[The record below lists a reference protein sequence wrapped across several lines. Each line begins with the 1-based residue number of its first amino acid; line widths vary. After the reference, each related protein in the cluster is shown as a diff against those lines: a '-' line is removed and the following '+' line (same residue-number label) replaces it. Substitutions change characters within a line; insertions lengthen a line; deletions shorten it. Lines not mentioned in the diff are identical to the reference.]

1 MWLYVPRADTNAQEV
16 ERALSAYPVRV
27 RALGPPVD
35 LSVIATLRRLVPAI
49 WQALGRELARHTA
62 VRGRAADR
70 MKPQTGAA
78 AGPAGLGPRLASSL
92 HGGQTMKS
100 MGIAALIAV
109 GLSAHLIG
117 QQPVAVSADK
127 DDKVTLVGC
136 VIKGDGGYVLSNADG
151 WGASSSGAASTTVAS
166 ASSVGGRTFYWLKQ
180 DDDLE
185 KHAGHK
191 VEVVGKL
198 DNEIDQAKI
207 KVEREDGMARIEF
220 EADGEPKVTIK
231 APESL
236 ATVGTSG
243 AVKDR
248 EKTHRV
254 SIRKID
260 VKSVK
265 VLASTCQ

>member
-1 MWLYVPRADTNAQEV
+1 
-16 ERALSAYPVRV
+16 
-27 RALGPPVD
+27 
-35 LSVIATLRRLVPAI
+35 
-49 WQALGRELARHTA
+49 
-62 VRGRAADR
+62 
-70 MKPQTGAA
+70 MKNIGF
-78 AGPAGLGPRLASSL
+78 
-92 HGGQTMKS
+92 
-100 MGIAALIAV
+100 AALIAV

-117 QQPVAVSADK
+117 QQPVAVSANK

-151 WGASSSGAASTTVAS
+151 WDPVSPGTSSSTVTS
-166 ASSVGGRTFYWLKQ
+166 ASNVAGRTFYWLKD

-207 KVEREDGMARIEF
+207 KVEREDGMTRIEF
-220 EADGEPKVTIK
+220 KADGESKVTIK
-231 APESL
+231 APEALTS
-236 ATVGTSG
+236 VGTSG
-243 AVKDR
+243 KSDR
-248 EKTHRV
+248 EKTTRV
-254 SIRKID
+254 AIRKID

>member
-1 MWLYVPRADTNAQEV
+1 
-16 ERALSAYPVRV
+16 
-27 RALGPPVD
+27 
-35 LSVIATLRRLVPAI
+35 
-49 WQALGRELARHTA
+49 
-62 VRGRAADR
+62 
-70 MKPQTGAA
+70 
-78 AGPAGLGPRLASSL
+78 
-92 HGGQTMKS
+92 MKS
-100 MGIAALIAV
+100 IGIAALFAV

-151 WGASSSGAASTTVAS
+151 REPSLPGAASATVAS
-166 ASSVGGRTFYWLKQ
+166 ASSVAGRTFYWLKD

-185 KHAGHK
+185 KHAGRK
-191 VEVVGKL
+191 VEVAGKL
-198 DNEIDQAKI
+198 DNEIDQGKI
-207 KVEREDGMARIEF
+207 KVEREDGMTKIEF
-220 EADGEPKVTIK
+220 KADGESTVTIR
-231 APESL
+231 APEL
-236 ATVGTSG
+236 LTVVGTSG